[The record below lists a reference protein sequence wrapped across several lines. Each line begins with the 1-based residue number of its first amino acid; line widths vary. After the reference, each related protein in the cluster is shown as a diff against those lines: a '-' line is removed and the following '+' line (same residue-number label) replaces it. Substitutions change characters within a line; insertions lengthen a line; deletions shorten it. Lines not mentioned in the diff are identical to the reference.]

1 MSPQTG
7 LGQWTTESLEFN
19 LSYYIP
25 SRFSN
30 RLGLFFQNK
39 VCISYRIIEDET
51 VLFGLRL
58 HIADNLIRV
67 ANNITFFT
75 NKFDRKD
82 EAYRV
87 NHTARRQP
95 TLSFYDTSESYALLR
110 QDEAV

>member
-1 MSPQTG
+1 MDNG
-7 LGQWTTESLEFN
+7 KLEFN

-58 HIADNLIRV
+58 HIADNLILTGYGINGNPV
-67 ANNITFFT
+67 II
-75 NKFDRKD
+75 
-82 EAYRV
+82 
-87 NHTARRQP
+87 
-95 TLSFYDTSESYALLR
+95 
-110 QDEAV
+110 